1 MKETLKCEF
10 CDSFLTTPQQC
21 ESCKKSSCLECF
33 CILLYEKKNVLLAV
47 KPTYPK
53 VIQN

>member
-21 ESCKKSSCLECF
+21 ESCKKSLCLECF
-33 CILLYEKKNVLLAV
+33 LYSFIREKKMSFWL
-47 KPTYPK
+47 
-53 VIQN
+53 